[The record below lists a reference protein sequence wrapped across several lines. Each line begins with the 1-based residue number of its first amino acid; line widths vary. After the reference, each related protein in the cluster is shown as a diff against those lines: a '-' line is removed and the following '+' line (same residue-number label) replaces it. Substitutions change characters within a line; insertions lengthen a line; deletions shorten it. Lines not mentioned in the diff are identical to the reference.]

1 MVMMRKIVVI
11 ITIMLV
17 AIQCTNKTK
26 LSNESTVEIN
36 QQLIDSARMKIDK
49 AKMLFVNAQGNVD
62 SLNKVDDL
70 FDEAIAINPKDITA
84 YVMKIQFL
92 SAIDKTKEAQDFND
106 LTLKRFPNDQELYF
120 MQGVFYEK
128 EELLDL
134 AQKSYN
140 QSLLYYDK
148 AIKEEPYNFDLLLNR
163 LLVKMFAE
171 DKDTFVLEDKIEE
184 LQKIYDEESDEYKR
198 LSSLQE
204 LASETNRA
212 AMIKAF

>member
-1 MVMMRKIVVI
+1 
-11 ITIMLV
+11 
-17 AIQCTNKTK
+17 
-26 LSNESTVEIN
+26 
-36 QQLIDSARMKIDK
+36 
-49 AKMLFVNAQGNVD
+49 
-62 SLNKVDDL
+62 
-70 FDEAIAINPKDITA
+70 
-84 YVMKIQFL
+84 MKIQFL
-92 SAIDKTKEAQDFND
+92 SAIDKTKEAQSFND